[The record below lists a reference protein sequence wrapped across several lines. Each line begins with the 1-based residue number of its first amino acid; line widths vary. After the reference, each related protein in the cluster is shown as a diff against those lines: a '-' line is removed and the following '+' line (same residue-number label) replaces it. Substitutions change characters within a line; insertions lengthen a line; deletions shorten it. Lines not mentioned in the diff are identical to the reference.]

1 MSGNVAFK
9 VHLTDS
15 NLFDTLPSN
24 CVSSSFEEADIIVT
38 SDINSIKNHNAYKVY
53 VYDSKPETFE
63 YDISSNFDAWVIK
76 NNITALAALI
86 RTNCKPKQ
94 CETALNNNILSKL
107 LIFDKITA
115 SNCEM
120 IKEQLRHNVVAIRDI
135 FQEQVLV
142 MKNIHQEIKET
153 KYDLQTARDTQD
165 MLQRISILDASI
177 ASADDILHRADSV
190 IEAMYGFVGILQFE
204 DRLTQ
209 ILDGMKNALNE
220 CVGSINELDIKTD
233 EKHEKDLKE
242 LLVSLY
248 TVQEQRDFAL
258 GLDAKPRYYN
268 APSIEDDAALFFD

>member
-1 MSGNVAFK
+1 MSDSVAFK
-9 VHLTDS
+9 VHLTD
-15 NLFDTLPSN
+15 NQLFDTLPSN
-24 CVSSSFEEADIIVT
+24 CVYSSFEEADILIT
-38 SDINSIKNHNAYKVY
+38 CDANAAKASSAYKIY
-53 VYDSKPETFE
+53 VYDSKPLNFE
-63 YDISSNFDAWVIK
+63 NNISSNFDAWVIK
-76 NNITALAALI
+76 NNIVALSALI
-86 RTNCKPKQ
+86 RTNCKPKR
-94 CETALNNNILSKL
+94 CEITLNNNILTKL

-153 KYDLQTARDTQD
+153 KYDLQTARDTPD
-165 MLQRISILDASI
+165 MLQRISILDSSI
-177 ASADDILHRADSV
+177 AAADDILHRADSV

-209 ILDGMKNALNE
+209 LLDGMKNALNE
-220 CVGSINELDIKTD
+220 CVGSINELDIKVD
-233 EKHEKDLKE
+233 EGQEKALKE